1 VHLKEGRA
9 GMLELDHAALVVI
22 DVQGRLAEL
31 MFERALVYA
40 NMARAIRGCKALH
53 VPVLWLEQNPARL
66 GPTIAPLRHLLEP
79 SAPIA
84 KMSLSAWGEKRFV
97 DALAAT
103 GRKQVLLI
111 GIETHVCVYQ
121 TAADLLRNGY
131 EAHVVADAVSSRSRA
146 NRDAGLRGAGS
157 AGAGLTTVEMF
168 LFELLRT
175 AEHPAFREVQKILK

>member
-1 VHLKEGRA
+1 
-9 GMLELDHAALVVI
+9 MLALDNAVLVVI

-31 MFERALVYA
+31 MFERAQVCA

-66 GPTIAPLRHLLEP
+66 GPTIASLRHLLEP
-79 SAPIA
+79 ATPIA
-84 KMSLSAWGEKRFV
+84 KMTFSAWGAKPFV
-97 DALAAT
+97 DALAAS
-103 GRKQVLLI
+103 GRKQVLLV

-121 TAADLLRNGY
+121 TAADLVRNGY
-131 EAHVVADAVSSRSRA
+131 EANVVADAVSSRSRA
-146 NRDAGLRGAGS
+146 NRDAGLRSAEA

-175 AEHPAFREVQKILK
+175 SEHPAFREVQKGLK